1 MWLDMAVIMSDL
13 SVYDKAIIEPS
24 LHFIFDKNNC
34 EKKIEQLASR
44 GNLSWEEA
52 ETRVKSSC
60 NIKQCFG
67 KTEDFEY
74 WTCPCRIYDSSI
86 SYLVTMALHLKNG
99 ILPFEGGYFDQPANV
114 MAALSIVQNFLNEQ
128 EERERKKAE
137 KKRRK

>member
-114 MAALSIVQNFLNEQ
+114 MAALSIVQIFLNEQ